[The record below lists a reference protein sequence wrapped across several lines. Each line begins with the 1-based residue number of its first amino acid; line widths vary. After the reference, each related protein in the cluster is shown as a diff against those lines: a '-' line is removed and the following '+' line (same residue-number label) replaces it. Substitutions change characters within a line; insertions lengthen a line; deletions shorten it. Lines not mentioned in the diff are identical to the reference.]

1 LVTDQLKAQQPHYL
15 ILKSINKHWEVLVN
29 FILSLLMLGKYIYKF
44 SFVVITLLSIM
55 SAPSEQMKQKENN
68 DVPDGE
74 NVQETSTGEN
84 ISGDLPTLNR
94 KKRQLFDGSGR
105 TNATM
110 DGTEAEEFN

>member
-1 LVTDQLKAQQPHYL
+1 MG
-15 ILKSINKHWEVLVN
+15 VLGCPLDKN
-29 FILSLLMLGKYIYKF
+29 
-44 SFVVITLLSIM
+44 VIALLSIM

-74 NVQETSTGEN
+74 NVQETTTGEN